1 MKNMV
6 VEMIARGTFK
16 VVDLT
21 SLILLVR
28 DILNQCLLY
37 YQESK
42 NRLAQF
48 WNYKGNNCKWQRL
61 PKLEHFWTLPLLD
74 QDDFN
79 MWLVDFQ
86 KLYDQVMDPQA
97 FQRMIE

>member
-1 MKNMV
+1 
-6 VEMIARGTFK
+6 
-16 VVDLT
+16 
-21 SLILLVR
+21 
-28 DILNQCLLY
+28 
-37 YQESK
+37 
-42 NRLAQF
+42 
-48 WNYKGNNCKWQRL
+48 L